1 MEWSDEALV
10 LSARP
15 HGEDAVILQLLTQA
29 HGRHAGLLRGG
40 QGRRT
45 SGQVQP
51 GTAVTA
57 SWRGRLPEHLGS
69 YRCEVTG
76 TSLGLLLDAPGPLA
90 ALSSALALAEVAL
103 PERAPLPGAYEGLQA
118 LLSALNEAHWAE
130 AYVVWE
136 LQLLRLLG
144 FGLDLTSCAASG
156 VREDLVYVSPKSG
169 RAVSRAAGALY
180 RDRLLDLPGFLFA
193 RSAGGPDKVAQGLR
207 LTAHFLE
214 RSICHP
220 QNRSLPPARLRL
232 SDRFA
237 RAEVPAKEPDRQDGV

>member
-15 HGEDAVILQLLTQA
+15 HGEDALILQLLTRA

-40 QGRRT
+40 QSRSRA
-45 SGQVQP
+45 GQVQP
-51 GTAVTA
+51 GNAVSAT
-57 SWRGRLPEHLGS
+57 WRGRLAEHLGS
-69 YRCEVTG
+69 YRCEP
-76 TSLGLLLDAPGPLA
+76 LGAPLAMLLDAPGPLA
-90 ALSSALALAEVAL
+90 ALASALAVAEVAL
-103 PERAPLPGAYEGLQA
+103 PEREPLPGAFEGLEA
-118 LLSALNEAHWAE
+118 LLAALGEAHWAE

-144 FGLDLTSCAASG
+144 FGLDLERCAVTGSAD
-156 VREDLVYVSPKSG
+156 ELAYVSPKSG
-169 RAVSRAAGALY
+169 RAVSREAGRPYL
-180 RDRLLDLPGFLFA
+180 DRLLPLPGFLVGA
-193 RSAGGPDKVAQGLR
+193 SAGGPAEVQQGLR

-220 QNRSLPPARLRL
+220 QNRALPPARLRL

-237 RAEVPAKEPDRQDGV
+237 GHSANRTQEGE